1 MAKIEGNLKKKISS
15 EMKVALRF
23 KLFALFTLFK
33 LLALFTLFMLLRGE
47 GGGSGNVQGVPK
59 KRTNKTN

>member
-15 EMKVALRF
+15 EMKVALRY

-33 LLALFTLFMLLRGE
+33 LLALFTLFMLLRGD
-47 GGGSGNVQGVPK
+47 GGG
-59 KRTNKTN
+59 R